1 MMRNRWDELQ
11 GKEVRDKV
19 TGFTGICTGQTR
31 WMYGCDQY
39 CITPKVDEKG
49 KSGESQWFDDGRIEA
64 IGDGIRPDE
73 VRTEKNGGC
82 DLHPSESRR

>member
-1 MMRNRWDELQ
+1 MAY
-11 GKEVRDKV
+11 VRCGNHDCENHNKR
-19 TGFTGICTGQTR
+19 QTR

>member
-39 CITPKVDEKG
+39 CITPKVDDKG
-49 KSGESQWFDDGRIEA
+49 KCGESQWFDDGRIEA

-73 VRTEKNGGC
+73 VKAEKNGGC
-82 DLHPSESRR
+82 DLHPRESRR